1 MKTQRSLVPYSR
13 ALWGAGTVWLLLLAF
28 IPRVW
33 NVAYGDLSFDEI
45 ATVFI
50 AQRSLREVL
59 LYVADAVRE
68 HPPLYY
74 LLMSLWFRL
83 TGASEFVARYPSA
96 LIGVLSVAVSFRFGR
111 RLLRRGRS
119 QQVAFEAG
127 AWSALL
133 LAVMPFSVWA
143 GRTARMYALVILLAL
158 AIMHSWFRWSQR
170 PSFQGWLLFA
180 GVSLAGMFT
189 HYYLLFLW
197 GVQGCIL
204 LFFPR
209 RTRGI
214 RRAWLATVGAGI
226 AALLLGITFAPG
238 IRNTVMETGSRFP
251 ALPLRWGELQTAL
264 MELLLNRSHP
274 DLWLATAIG
283 LLLAGAGW
291 LLIWRGSRSTA
302 LWLMLWALLPLAA
315 VLLIPEAIHGRYVI
329 VVLPALAIGFAGL
342 ITLVRPYWLRWL
354 FLVILLVQAGVRW
367 NEGLLAPRDNGFSQ
381 QIAHLRGL
389 AEPGDALVLNNP
401 WIQLLLTYYTPP
413 QGIEIHTIPGYAPP
427 GFNTGEDLPRLEQ
440 VAAEYERLWVA
451 YDAVNYSDPKFQL
464 SRWLA
469 ESWYNVHE
477 FGNLALYLPG
487 SATLTTV
494 SEGVVFGPDLELK
507 RAGIDQNQVA
517 PGQFIRVHLEWEG
530 TALSWK
536 TQLTL
541 GLLGQ
546 DGRIWTEH
554 EFKLG
559 PVRQDEFST
568 LPDRWIERRGL
579 WVRPGVPP
587 GVYQL
592 VLKGVSTDRVISL
605 PPGAT
610 VEGWTPLAE
619 VKVSGLDSTPAP
631 EAALLGSETA
641 YLPLILNQ
649 ARLLPGDPEGLLPA
663 ISIPQWAEA
672 QATFGGRLAL
682 VGLDPASDWI
692 GQGYPL
698 EFSLYWKAL
707 TPLPAAT
714 VQVRLVGPD
723 TWFTGGDALQP
734 TAFALGPGFYP
745 ASSWE
750 PGIVV
755 EQAIQL
761 PLPRNLPVGD
771 YHVQV
776 RLEDDAGTP
785 WEVAGTRQ
793 ALLFEEYLHGRE
805 QSLAGEWAD
814 VFTVAIRTRQRA
826 SHPPL
831 FSRRVSLDFGD
842 VLRLRAYRLSATQL
856 RAGESAELTLYWQAR
871 QEPTQ
876 VYAAFNHLLNAE
888 GIPIWTH
895 DSWPQG
901 GVYTTDRWIQGEVVA
916 ETAILHIPEGTPPG
930 EVTLYVGIYDPATV
944 VRLPAKD
951 RDGQPIVND
960 AAPLLTVQVIP

>member
-1 MKTQRSLVPYSR
+1 MKTKRKSAMMSR
-13 ALWGAGTVWLLLLAF
+13 ALWGAGTVTLLLLAF

-33 NVAYGDLSFDEI
+33 NIAYGDLSFDEI
-45 ATVFI
+45 ATVYI

-59 LYVADAVRE
+59 LYIAGAVRE

-83 TGASEFVARYPSA
+83 VGTSEFAARYPSA
-96 LIGVLSVAVSFRFGR
+96 LVGMLSVAVSFRFGR
-111 RLLRRGRS
+111 RLLQRGRS
-119 QQVAFEAG
+119 RQVALEAG

-158 AIMHSWFRWSQR
+158 AIMHSWYRWSQR
-170 PSFQGWLLFA
+170 PSRQGWLLFT
-180 GVSLAGMFT
+180 GISLTGMFT

-197 GVQGCIL
+197 GVQGGIL

-226 AALLLGITFAPG
+226 GALLLGIALAPG
-238 IRNTVMETGSRFP
+238 IRDTALETGSRFP
-251 ALPLRWGELQTAL
+251 ALPLRWGELQMAL

-302 LWLMLWALLPLAA
+302 LWLMLWAFLPLAA
-315 VLLIPEAIHGRYVI
+315 VLIIPEAIHGRYVI
-329 VVLPALAIGFAGL
+329 VVLPALAMGLAGL
-342 ITLVRPYWLRWL
+342 ITLTRPHWLRLL
-354 FLVILLVQAGVRW
+354 FLIIILIQAGVRW
-367 NEGLLAPRDNGFSQ
+367 NEGLLAPRDEGFSK
-381 QIAHLRGL
+381 QIALLHGM
-389 AEPGDALVLNNP
+389 AAPEDALVLNNP

-413 QGIEIHTIPGYAPP
+413 QDLDIHTIPGYAPP
-427 GFNTGEDLPRLEQ
+427 GFKPEEDIPRLEQ
-440 VAAEYERLWVA
+440 AAGNYKRLWVA
-451 YDAVNYSDPKFQL
+451 YDAVGYSDPKFQL

-469 ESWYNVHE
+469 ESWYNVHQ
-477 FGNLALYLPG
+477 FGNLALYLPR
-487 SATLTTV
+487 STYLTIIA
-494 SEGVVFGPDLELK
+494 EDIAFGPTLQLE

-517 PGQFIRVHLEWEG
+517 QGAPIRVHMEWKG
-530 TALSWK
+530 AALSWK

-541 GLLGQ
+541 GLLGK

-554 EFKLG
+554 EFNLG

-568 LPDRWIERRGL
+568 LPESWIERRGL

-587 GVYQL
+587 GDYQL
-592 VLKGVSTDRVISL
+592 VLKVVGTDRLINM
-605 PPGAT
+605 PPST
-610 VEGWTPLAE
+610 NTEGWFPLAE
-619 VKVSGLDSTPAP
+619 VKVVESNPKLPP
-631 EAALLGSETA
+631 ESIPQMPERV

-649 ARLLPGDPEGLLPA
+649 AQLSESMLVL
-663 ISIPQWAEA
+663 SVPQWAET
-672 QATFGGRLAL
+672 QATFGERLAL
-682 VGLDPASDWI
+682 VGLDPASDWV

-707 TPLPAAT
+707 EALPDAGM
-714 VQVRLVGPD
+714 QVRLVGPD
-723 TWFTGGDALQP
+723 TLLTEGKATEAMAFT
-734 TAFALGPGFYP
+734 LGPGFYP
-745 ASSWE
+745 APSWQ
-750 PGIVV
+750 PGTVI

-761 PLPRNLPVGD
+761 PLPRDLPAGQ

-776 RLEDDAGTP
+776 RVEDAEGKP
-785 WEVAGTRQ
+785 MGVLGARQ

-805 QSLAGEWAD
+805 QTLSGEWAD
-814 VFTVAIRTRQRA
+814 LFTIEIRARQRA

-831 FSRRVSLDFGD
+831 FSRRVSFDFGE
-842 VLRLRAYRLSATQL
+842 VLRLRAYRISATQL
-856 RAGESAELTLYWQAR
+856 HAGESATLTLYWQA
-871 QEPTQ
+871 QQAPTQ

-888 GIPIWTH
+888 GAPIWTQ

-901 GVYTTDRWIQGEVVA
+901 GVYTTDRWIKGEVVA
-916 ETAILHIPEGTPPG
+916 ETYTLQIPEGTPAG
-930 EVTLYVGIYDPATV
+930 EYTLYTGFYDPSTV
-944 VRLPAKD
+944 VRLPA
-951 RDGQPIVND
+951 RDKHGQSILND
-960 AAPLLTVQVIP
+960 AAPLLKVTVTP